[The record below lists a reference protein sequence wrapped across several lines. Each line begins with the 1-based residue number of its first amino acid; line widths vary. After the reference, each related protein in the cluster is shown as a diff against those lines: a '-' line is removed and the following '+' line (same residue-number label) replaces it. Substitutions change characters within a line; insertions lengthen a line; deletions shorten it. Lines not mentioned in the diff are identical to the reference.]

1 MAAEDNEMFGR
12 QIVDLYKKTVHDNL
26 RQSPFKASSEKA
38 FAAWQRQA
46 RRRLR
51 EILGEMPGEKVDFE
65 LGRERVEETDRYV
78 RERLVYRTRPGL
90 QATAYLLTPKGVEF
104 PVPAVLCVH
113 GHGQGGKEE
122 AVDPNSIYRGF
133 GRRFAE
139 EGYVALCPDQ
149 IGFGERALPE
159 DRVNYQVLV
168 HGLNMLGQTLIGWRY
183 WDLVRALD
191 LLEECP
197 QVDEQRIGV
206 MGLSLGGEMTL
217 FLSALETR
225 VRAACI
231 CGYLT
236 SHLSTFLDRP
246 HCTCGHL
253 RDLAR
258 YFEHADL
265 AALIAPRPLFLDAG
279 RQDPSFPYTE
289 AQKLVRQL
297 RPVYRLCEQP
307 RSHLGIEVH
316 DGRHEISGK
325 KSIPWMLRRLRED

>member
-1 MAAEDNEMFGR
+1 MAAEKGEVFGG
-12 QIVDLYKKTVHDNL
+12 QVIELFKKTIRDSL
-26 RQSPFKASSEKA
+26 RQSPFDVSTEKA
-38 FAAWQRQA
+38 LGAWQQKA
-46 RRRLR
+46 RRRVR
-51 EILGEMPGEKVDFE
+51 GILGEMPREKVDFDLE
-65 LGRERVEETDRYV
+65 RETVEETDRYV
-78 RERLVYRTRPGL
+78 RERLVYRTRPEF

-122 AVDPNSIYRGF
+122 AVDPDSIYRGF

-139 EGYVALCPDQ
+139 AGYVTLCPDQ

-159 DRVNYQVLV
+159 DPVNYQVLV
-168 HGLNMLGQTLIGWRY
+168 HGLNMLGHTLIGWRY
-183 WDLVRALD
+183 WDLARALD
-191 LLEECP
+191 LLEGFPE
-197 QVDEQRIGV
+197 VEKKRIGV

-225 VRAACI
+225 VRAACV

-258 YFEHADL
+258 QFEHADL

-289 AQKLVRQL
+289 AQKLVRLL
-297 RPVYRLCEQP
+297 RPVYRLFDRP
-307 RSHLGIEVH
+307 RSHLDIEVH
-316 DGRHEISGK
+316 DGGHEISGK